1 MGLINV
7 TRKAE
12 TLQAFQ
18 LVTQTDM
25 LTALTYLKDLGYTGS
40 VRYESGTWTFTFQS
54 ADRSIGQSA
63 GINDW
68 IVIANNIHASAVS
81 AADAPVLYQPA

>member
-1 MGLINV
+1 MALINV
-7 TRKAE
+7 TRKPE

-18 LVTQTDM
+18 LLTPTDM
-25 LTALTYLKDLGYTGS
+25 LTALTYLDGLGYTGS
-40 VRYESGTWTFTFQS
+40 IRREASTWTLSFQS

-63 GINDW
+63 GIDDW
-68 IVIANNIHASAVS
+68 IVVANGIHANAVS

>member
-7 TRKAE
+7 TRKPE

-18 LVTQTDM
+18 LASSTDM
-25 LTALTYLKDLGYTGS
+25 LSALVYLKDLGYTGS
-40 VRYESGTWTFTFQS
+40 VRYESSKWTFTFQS

-68 IVIANNIHASAVS
+68 IVIANNVNATAVS
-81 AADAPVLYQPA
+81 AANAPVLYQAS